1 MSWVNPDWIPNRVG
15 LWTLVEYAQVGQYGL
30 MTTYTATEHASSKD
44 PHDWGRAMAVA
55 LNRLLEAAQLDR
67 DYLEHQHLL
76 GQDIVMRCEAQG
88 DGVAVHLS
96 WLPQNQDDA
105 PTGNEEK
112 SVNDGTLGTPTDN
125 GAEELV
131 EGSGRGG

>member
-1 MSWVNPDWIPNRVG
+1 
-15 LWTLVEYAQVGQYGL
+15 

-55 LNRLLEAAQLDR
+55 LNRLLEAAKLDR

-76 GQDIVMRCEAQG
+76 GQDIVMRCESQA

-96 WLPQNQDDA
+96 WRPQNQHDA
-105 PTGNEEK
+105 PTGSGEK
-112 SVNDGTLGTPTDN
+112 SVDDAALAAPADD